1 MLTATEKQELRK
13 KLAKYEGT
21 VFHMYLDS
29 KGYVTVGVGHLINTV
44 ADAQKL
50 SFIDEKTKKKATAD
64 EIKTDFETISKQQKN
79 KLASFYKPHT
89 KLVLEQ
95 TDIDGLT
102 NEHIDNFYK
111 ELKKIYSD
119 FDDYPEEARLALF
132 DMIFNLGMTNLKTSW
147 TNFNDAIKSKD
158 WQKAADN
165 SSRKSPVSAERNMY
179 VKDLLEK
186 AAKNADKS
194 ESSK

>member
-1 MLTATEKQELRK
+1 MLTATEKQELRQ

-29 KGYVTVGVGHLINTV
+29 NGYVTVGVGHLINTV

-64 EIKTDFETISKQQKN
+64 EIKTDFETVSKQQK
-79 KLASFYKPHT
+79 KKRASFYKPHT

-95 TDIDGLT
+95 ADIDDLT

-132 DMIFNLGMTNLKTSW
+132 DMIFNLGMTALRKEW
-147 TNFNDAIKSKD
+147 PKFNEEIKIKD
-158 WQKAADN
+158 WRKAADE
-165 SSRKSPVSAERNMY
+165 SHRPDVSAERNMY
-179 VKDLLEK
+179 VKDLFEK

-194 ESSK
+194 KSSK